1 MGDEPNGERLVK
13 STGWALVEAA
23 ARLLA
28 RDEREAVLGDLVESK
43 ENAWQGLLGVLGLV
57 FRGQALPWKSWR
69 PWLAGFGVALPSSFL
84 LMGFSLSVSWSYLTI
99 RCPELLR
106 KSSLTLGS
114 GSLVLLC
121 QALLLI
127 GWSWT
132 GGFVVGSLSR
142 RTLWAST
149 LLCYSPCLFCLSR
162 FRVESLSRF
171 CLLLFLLPAI
181 WGVHQ
186 GLRISRLKR
195 NWAMIL
201 AITITGLMLLGWS
214 SRAHHWWA
222 PPRWTLDWVLC
233 GPAWYLVATARRATS
248 KAGWGGSDGLWSE
261 QREQQTGMP

>member
-1 MGDEPNGERLVK
+1 MT
-13 STGWALVEAA
+13 STGWSFVEAA

-28 RDEREAVLGDLVESK
+28 RDEREAVLGDLVEAD
-43 ENAWQGLLGVLGLV
+43 ENAWHGLFGVLGLV
-57 FRGQALPWKSWR
+57 FRREAVFWKSWR

-84 LMGFSLSVSWSYLTI
+84 LMGFSLSVTWSYLTL
-99 RCPELLR
+99 RCPELLQ

-171 CLLLFLLPAI
+171 CLLLFLVPAI

-186 GLRISRLKR
+186 GLRISRMKLS
-195 NWAMIL
+195 WAIAL
-201 AITITGLMLLGWS
+201 ATTITVLMLPGWS
-214 SRAHHWWA
+214 SGDHHWWA

-233 GPAWYLVATARRATS
+233 WPAWYLVATARRAGS
-248 KAGWGGSDGLWSE
+248 KAGLGGSDGLWSG
-261 QREQQTGMP
+261 QREQQTRVVEARTSKPT

>member
-1 MGDEPNGERLVK
+1 MT
-13 STGWALVEAA
+13 STGWSLVETA

-28 RDEREAVLGDLVESK
+28 RDEREAVLGDLVEAGEST
-43 ENAWQGLLGVLGLV
+43 WQGLLGVLGLV
-57 FRGQALPWKSWR
+57 FRREAVLWKSWR
-69 PWLAGFGVALPSSFL
+69 PWLAGFGVALPSSFQ
-84 LMGFSLSVSWSYLTI
+84 LMGASVSVTWSYLTL
-99 RCPELLR
+99 RCPELLQ

-114 GSLVLLC
+114 GALVLLC

-162 FRVESLSRF
+162 FRIESLSRF

-186 GLRISRLKR
+186 GLRLSQMKLR
-195 NWAMIL
+195 WAVIVALGVTLLMIPS
-201 AITITGLMLLGWS
+201 WS
-214 SRAHHWWA
+214 NGSWHWWS
-222 PPRWTLDWVLC
+222 PSVWSLNWLLIW
-233 GPAWYLVATARRATS
+233 PAWYLVATAR
-248 KAGWGGSDGLWSE
+248 KPG
-261 QREQQTGMP
+261 REAERTT

>member
-1 MGDEPNGERLVK
+1 MT
-13 STGWALVEAA
+13 SIGWSLVEAA
-23 ARLLA
+23 ARLLT
-28 RDEREAVLGDLVESK
+28 RDEREAVLGDLLEARESR
-43 ENAWQGLLGVLGLV
+43 WSGLFGVLGLV
-57 FRGQALPWKSWR
+57 FRREAALWKSWR

-84 LMGFSLSVSWSYLTI
+84 LMGFSLSVSWSYLTL
-99 RCPELLR
+99 RCPELLQ

-162 FRVESLSRF
+162 FRVESLSRL
-171 CLLLFLLPAI
+171 CLVLFLLPAV

-186 GLRISRLKR
+186 GLRISRMKLSR
-195 NWAMIL
+195 AMAL
-201 AITITGLMLLGWS
+201 AIIITALMLPDWS
-214 SRAHHWWA
+214 GGVHRWWA

-233 GPAWYLVATARRATS
+233 WPAWYLVATAWRTRS
-248 KAGWGGSDGLWSE
+248 KIGSGSNDGLWSG
-261 QREQQTGMP
+261 QREQQTGMS

>member
-1 MGDEPNGERLVK
+1 MTG
-13 STGWALVEAA
+13 TGWSLVEAA

-28 RDEREAVLGDLVESK
+28 RDEREAVLGDLVEAREST
-43 ENAWQGLLGVLGLV
+43 WSGLFGVLGLV
-57 FRGQALPWKSWR
+57 FRREAAQWKSWR
-69 PWLAGFGVALPSSFL
+69 PWLAGFGVALPSSFQ
-84 LMGFSLSVSWSYLTI
+84 LMGASVSVSWSYLTL
-99 RCPELLR
+99 RCPELLQ

-121 QALLLI
+121 HALLLI

-181 WGVHQ
+181 WGVRQ
-186 GLRISRLKR
+186 GLRISRMKLSS
-195 NWAMIL
+195 AIL
-201 AITITGLMLLGWS
+201 LAVAITVMMLPAWTSAGQ
-214 SRAHHWWA
+214 HWWS
-222 PPRWTLDWVLC
+222 PPRWTLNWALC
-233 GPAWYLVATARRATS
+233 WPAWYLVATAKRAGS
-248 KAGWGGSDGLWSE
+248 RAGLIGSDGLWSRGH
-261 QREQQTGMP
+261 REQQTGMS